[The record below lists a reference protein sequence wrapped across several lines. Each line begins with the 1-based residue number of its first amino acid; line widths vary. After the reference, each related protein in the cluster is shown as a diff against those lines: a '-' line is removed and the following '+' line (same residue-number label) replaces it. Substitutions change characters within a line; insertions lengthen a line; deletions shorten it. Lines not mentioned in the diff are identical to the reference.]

1 MTTEQTGKN
10 TEVLKAI
17 RRFQIRLLPAEKGKG
32 TTQNHR
38 AETEIREVKT
48 KWKTRM
54 RENQVPA
61 RLWDYGLVYIAEVQS
76 LLARGA
82 DQRPGIEKVKGQTI
96 DISEWLDFDFYCNIV
111 SLPPGQKGSSATDGL
126 GLC

>member
-1 MTTEQTGKN
+1 MESKESHNIAHSLNEFVDDVGIPGTLICDIATEQTGKN
-10 TEVLKAI
+10 TEVLKAV
-17 RRFQIRLLPAEKGKG
+17 RRHQIRLLPAEKGCG

-76 LLARGA
+76 LLARGL
-82 DQRPGIEKVKGQTI
+82 DNHPGIEKGI
-96 DISEWLDFDFYCNIV
+96 
-111 SLPPGQKGSSATDGL
+111 GTD
-126 GLC
+126 C